1 MPVNVDD
8 PFLLAS
14 FSSTTHQHQHQPAVS
29 CTPEGRDGLVHAEE
43 SSELL
48 VVAIQGEGVQLYNT
62 ADQKCVLS
70 YSTPPGYSFSGS
82 AQTIQR
88 SEHVRHVYSVI
99 AKGTDVPAKEEGKV
113 VWMWKDE
120 SSTSVTSLAMADAAM
135 EEDTVKPT
143 AAAKSVHKFD
153 RQIQQLFVSP
163 LLPKHVLL
171 SNTDGSISLVTED
184 LKRVVSTKDFFTA
197 PEVKTAKKGKK
208 DAAAALEKTGSTI
221 WSTTFNT
228 TGSWISS
235 SALAPN
241 TLIIMTIVEL
251 TSERKTTVSLKYVN
265 EEQRGFSTFGEVDI
279 EAAAGASGF
288 AFDVQSGQLSFMTAA
303 GQLKIYNFVT
313 SQGNYVVSAT
323 EMLTLPLLGYA
334 ISSAAPAPKA
344 SRKGSKAPVEIDAK
358 ISRVDAVA
366 LGDNYLAVAG
376 IHQTNGKDEQTLT
389 IWDIRYGTLQAKHVV
404 PGTFSVQNTTCQLAL
419 LPGSVLVMTIS
430 TLHNTTI
437 KSDVYL
443 CPFYAEPMSL
453 LGAMGRMKD
462 TAPFLGQTGALV
474 AQDAYTATTTALL
487 APSDIAGVVKVKG
500 LIADGDGLE
509 KQLKEAQTAERKA
522 LESLGSESKTSTAQ
536 EFESE
541 FFKHVEQQTAEA
553 VSHLMDR
560 FGVKSDDVQT
570 AMKAEEEKKMAV
582 QKQAGAAQDMD
593 VDPAPL
599 VAPVD
604 TNSGKKKKNKASKA
618 AAKEVKEVKKDTKAE
633 GKNKSKA
640 KPKSKAA
647 EAVMD
652 GSSSE
657 SSSDDEEDE
666 GEEEPEVIDL
676 SSDDERN
683 ADNDEEQEYEL
694 NDVQERDRMEV
705 YRNAV
710 DEWRKTEAEA
720 IKNYKVQRRLLR
732 AGRKQTPLPELS
744 HHFVSTVVGRC
755 FSRLS
760 NGQPDM
766 GFWPAKVIEY
776 LIENQLVGNSNPGA
790 GQSGIVLE
798 LMEREQWSLV
808 ELALKKLH
816 DIPEMDMVLMLKQ
829 VIGLNKSKASSAT
842 SGPSAT
848 ASQGTPASTK
858 ASHNST
864 SSSSSSASASA
875 SSASSASTASPA
887 VSTAVPDIPHFLNV
901 IMAAPR
907 NEIFMQ
913 QAVKRLTIEELSI
926 VLEILKGW
934 IGIWDER
941 GGIGHQNQQPDKKQ
955 LPGGLPGYGLMI
967 EFTTLLM
974 DVHFPSLILSPHL
987 HPVLKAIQKSI
998 QHETE
1003 VSNQLE
1009 QTLRGPL
1016 GLFDRKHREM
1026 IRRKK
1031 EATVS
1036 GFAVSNSVQ
1045 GSAAAGGAGAG
1056 ADKRRRRRWEG
1067 GEGIPDYAVEIIHL

>member
-14 FSSTTHQHQHQPAVS
+14 FSSTTHQHQHQVAVS
-29 CTPEGRDGLVHAEE
+29 CTPEGGEALAHAEE
-43 SSELL
+43 SLELL

-62 ADQKCVLS
+62 ADQKCILS

-120 SSTSVTSLAMADAAM
+120 SATSVTSLAMADAAM
-135 EEDTVKPT
+135 EEDTVKP
-143 AAAKSVHKFD
+143 AAAHKSVHKFD
-153 RQIQQLFVSP
+153 RQIQQLFVSS

-171 SNTDGSISLVTED
+171 SNIDGSISLVTED

-208 DAAAALEKTGSTI
+208 DAAATVEKTGSTI
-221 WSTTFNT
+221 WATTFIT

-235 SALAPN
+235 GALAPN

-251 TSERKTTVSLKYVN
+251 SSEKKTTVSLRYVN

-303 GQLKIYNFVT
+303 GQLMIYSFET
-313 SQGNYVVSAT
+313 SQGDHAVSAT
-323 EMLTLPLLGYA
+323 ETLTLPLPGYA
-334 ISSAAPAPKA
+334 ISSSTPAPKA
-344 SRKGSKAPVEIDAK
+344 GRKGSKAPVEIDAK
-358 ISRVDAVA
+358 IPRVDAVA
-366 LGDNYLAVAG
+366 LGDNYLAIAG

-404 PGTFSVQNTTCQLAL
+404 PGTFSAQNTTCQLAL

-430 TLHNTTI
+430 TLLNTTI
-437 KSDVYL
+437 KSDIYL

-462 TAPFLGQTGALV
+462 TAPFLGQTGAFV

-487 APSDIAGVVKVKG
+487 TPSNIAGVVKGKG
-500 LIADGDGLE
+500 LIADGNDLE
-509 KQLKEAQTAERKA
+509 KQLEEAQIAEQQA
-522 LESLGSESKTSTAQ
+522 LKSLGSESKTSTAE
-536 EFESE
+536 EFENV
-541 FFKHVEQQTAEA
+541 FFKHVEQRTAEA
-553 VSHLMDR
+553 VSDLMDR
-560 FGVKSDDVQT
+560 FGVKLDDVQS
-570 AMKAEEEKKMAV
+570 AIKAEEEKKR
-582 QKQAGAAQDMD
+582 AGETQDMD
-593 VDPAPL
+593 VDPAPV

-604 TNSGKKKKNKASKA
+604 TNSSKKKKNKASKA
-618 AAKEVKEVKKDTKAE
+618 AAKEAKKEVQVE
-633 GKNKSKA
+633 GKNKIKSKA
-640 KPKSKAA
+640 KSKAA

-666 GEEEPEVIDL
+666 GEAEPEVIDL

-683 ADNDEEQEYEL
+683 GDNDEEQEYEL
-694 NDVQERDRMEV
+694 NDEQERDRMEA
-705 YRNAV
+705 YLNAV

-720 IKNYKVQRRLLR
+720 IKNYKKQRRLLR
-732 AGRKQTPLPELS
+732 AGRKQAPLPELS

-790 GQSGIVLE
+790 GQSGIALE

-816 DIPEMDMVLMLKQ
+816 DIPEMDMVVMLKQ
-829 VIGLNKSKASSAT
+829 VIGLNKSKASLAAST
-842 SGPSAT
+842 SSAT
-848 ASQGTPASTK
+848 ASQSASATASTKESTTK

-864 SSSSSSASASA
+864 SSSSSA
-875 SSASSASTASPA
+875 SSSTASTAL
-887 VSTAVPDIPHFLNV
+887 STAVPDIPHFLNV

-907 NEIFMQ
+907 NEVFMQ
-913 QAVKRLTIEELSI
+913 QAVKRLTVEELSI

-955 LPGGLPGYGLMI
+955 LPGGLPGYGLMV

-998 QHETE
+998 QQETE
-1003 VSNQLE
+1003 ISNQLE

-1026 IRRKK
+1026 VRRKK

-1036 GFAVSNSVQ
+1036 GFAASNSVH

>member
-14 FSSTTHQHQHQPAVS
+14 FSSATHQHQHQAAVS
-29 CTPEGRDGLVHAEE
+29 CTPEGREGLAHAEE

-62 ADQKCVLS
+62 ADQKCILS

-120 SSTSVTSLAMADAAM
+120 SSTSMTSLAMADAAM

-143 AAAKSVHKFD
+143 AAVKSVHKFD

-171 SNTDGSISLVTED
+171 SNIDGSISLVTED
-184 LKRVVSTKDFFTA
+184 LKRVVNTKDFFTV

-208 DAAAALEKTGSTI
+208 DAAAALEKSGSTI
-221 WSTTFNT
+221 WATTFNT

-251 TSERKTTVSLKYVN
+251 TSENKTAVSLKYVN

-279 EAAAGASGF
+279 VAAAGASGF

-303 GQLKIYNFVT
+303 GQLKIYSFET
-313 SQGNYVVSAT
+313 SQGSYVVSAT
-323 EMLTLPLLGYA
+323 ETLTLPLPGYA
-334 ISSAAPAPKA
+334 IASSTSAPKA

-358 ISRVDAVA
+358 IPRVDAVA

-376 IHQTNGKDEQTLT
+376 IHQTNGKDELTLT

-404 PGTFSVQNTTCQLAL
+404 PGTFSAQNTTCQLAL

-430 TLHNTTI
+430 TLHNTTL
-437 KSDVYL
+437 KSDIYL

-462 TAPFLGQTGALV
+462 TAPFLGQTGALI

-487 APSDIAGVVKVKG
+487 TPSNIVGVVNGKG
-500 LIADGDGLE
+500 LIADGDDLE
-509 KQLKEAQTAERKA
+509 KQLEEAQTAERQA
-522 LESLGSESKTSTAQ
+522 LESLGSESRTSTAQ
-536 EFESE
+536 EFESA
-541 FFKHVEQQTAEA
+541 FFKHVEQRTAEA
-553 VSHLMDR
+553 VSDLMNR
-560 FGVKSDDVQT
+560 FGVKSEDVQ
-570 AMKAEEEKKMAV
+570 AAIKAEEEKKMAA
-582 QKQAGAAQDMD
+582 QNQTGAAQDMD
-593 VDPAPL
+593 VDPVPL

-618 AAKEVKEVKKDTKAE
+618 AAKEVKKESKAD
-633 GKNKSKA
+633 GKNKVKTKS
-640 KPKSKAA
+640 KSKAA

-657 SSSDDEEDE
+657 SSSDEEEDE

-683 ADNDEEQEYEL
+683 GDNDEEQEYEL
-694 NDVQERDRMEV
+694 NEEQERDRMEA
-705 YRNAV
+705 YLNAV

-732 AGRKQTPLPELS
+732 AGRKQAPLPELS

-755 FSRLS
+755 FNRLS

-790 GQSGIVLE
+790 GQSGIALE

-842 SGPSAT
+842 STTSAT
-848 ASQGTPASTK
+848 ASQGTPVSTKSTTTK

-864 SSSSSSASASA
+864 SSSSA
-875 SSASSASTASPA
+875 SASSASTASTA
-887 VSTAVPDIPHFLNV
+887 LSTAVPDIPHFLNV

-913 QAVKRLTIEELSI
+913 QAVKRLTVEELSI

-998 QHETE
+998 QRETE

-1036 GFAVSNSVQ
+1036 GYAAASNSVQ

-1067 GEGIPDYAVEIIHL
+1067 GEGIPDYGVEIIHL